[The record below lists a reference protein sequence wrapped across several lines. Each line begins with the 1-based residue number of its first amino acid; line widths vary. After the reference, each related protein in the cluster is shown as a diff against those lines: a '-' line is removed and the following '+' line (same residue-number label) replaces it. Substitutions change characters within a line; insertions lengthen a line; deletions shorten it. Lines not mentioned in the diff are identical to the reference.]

1 MGQRSVGIS
10 SEVTLQTNATRGL
23 TMPKMRKRS
32 AMAALCCLVLMVT
45 ATWYSLQWVAA
56 GRATQLDVRG
66 ELNNL
71 RVTQLDVQR
80 LLTEMRV
87 ELTNLRGTQL
97 IVQQAMRVEC
107 LTENKCLPLCSAAS
121 TTKRKLGSSTWPP
134 GAQDFAHWCNYLGG
148 AEHYPLIWEI
158 FKLWEKGL
166 VLGLQPSSTPSVID
180 VGVNVG
186 GITLFSAAQGFK
198 VFGYEA
204 VVNNFDVVSE
214 IIGRSQLGAQV
225 TDNLVI
231 RVPYE
236 VQLWNAFASNKDE
249 NVRMNLNNEQDPNA
263 MNGIIEGRL
272 EADDVA
278 TSKANTVV
286 VRSRVIDDDFASPE
300 QCNVLLMKVDTEGSE
315 GYVLKGARRLIS
327 KGCVKFVLSEFVPAG
342 IRVRSSMDP
351 VEYLRLF
358 LDHGYRVLLEDCD
371 NPGDYSPRALP
382 QVLTALDNAGIQCPP
397 PGSGHNLLQDSDRAQ
412 ASEVTLDNMHK
423 FVAALEVGEGTL
435 VNLLIVHI
443 KSVV

>member
-214 IIGRSQLGAQV
+214 IIARSQLGAQ
-225 TDNLVI
+225 
-231 RVPYE
+231 

-249 NVRMNLNNEQDPNA
+249 NVRMDLNNEADPNA
-263 MNGIIEGRL
+263 MNGMMVSDSTQL
-272 EADDVA
+272 V
-278 TSKANTVV
+278 TSNSNTVV

-300 QCNVLLMKVDTEGSE
+300 
-315 GYVLKGARRLIS
+315 
-327 KGCVKFVLSEFVPAG
+327 
-342 IRVRSSMDP
+342 
-351 VEYLRLF
+351 
-358 LDHGYRVLLEDCD
+358 
-371 NPGDYSPRALP
+371 
-382 QVLTALDNAGIQCPP
+382 
-397 PGSGHNLLQDSDRAQ
+397 
-412 ASEVTLDNMHK
+412 
-423 FVAALEVGEGTL
+423 
-435 VNLLIVHI
+435 
-443 KSVV
+443 